1 MATNTIPRDDNQV
14 PFQNIDSFGVVVKVP
29 TAAFTGGTANTRGN
43 DGGTLDPLP
52 LFTVT
57 GDVLVR
63 IYGVVTVA
71 LTNATATVSV
81 GVTDNV
87 AGLLPVTTGTDMVA
101 NEIWNDATPTE
112 VGVGLLSNV
121 LGPYLVVNGLDIN
134 EYVATADVTAGDIY
148 YVCLWRPMSRDG
160 LVTAA

>member
-1 MATNTIPRDDNQV
+1 MTNTIPRDDNGN
-14 PFQNIDSFGVVVKVP
+14 PFSNIDSFAVVTKVP
-29 TAAFTGGTANTRGN
+29 SLAFTGGTANTRG
-43 DGGTLDPLP
+43 DDAGTLDPLP

-63 IYGVVTVA
+63 IYGVVTVT

-81 GVTDNV
+81 GVTGNV
-87 AGLLPVTTGTDMVA
+87 GGLLPVTTGTDMVA

-112 VGVGLLSNV
+112 VGAGLLSSV

-160 LVTAA
+160 NVVAA